1 MKRFAA
7 TSEPKW
13 MKEDGTIER
22 DVLGEYL
29 EQCKRIFDAQMEGM
43 GEEVREQYER
53 RMERVSEY
61 NGVDAEETEWSIN
74 SDMLYYIGKE
84 TKMMT
89 GWIPSQYEYT
99 QMISIDKNKD
109 FENTKAVP
117 MQGQCS
123 QVFKPNTMLAVSAA
137 SAQPEAALEF
147 MDAFLSSEVQGVYDG
162 LPINQNAYDI
172 QFTPKEEYLGENGEY
187 GSWSSS
193 DPDGNRVD
201 FQSFWASDKEIA
213 DFKRKLSAVNT
224 AYIPDL
230 MLENAVFT
238 QGISYMRGERS
249 LDETLDEVEK
259 AVAIYMAE

>member
-1 MKRFAA
+1 
-7 TSEPKW
+7 
-13 MKEDGTIER
+13 
-22 DVLGEYL
+22 
-29 EQCKRIFDAQMEGM
+29 
-43 GEEVREQYER
+43 
-53 RMERVSEY
+53 MERVSEY